1 MSSVRRW
8 WPLVLLGAFVLVF
21 GSCTASQPPYDRAA
35 YVEPIPGFFKG
46 FWHGFIAP
54 ISFIVSLFTDDVRV
68 YAFPNGGRWYDFGF
82 MLGIHGFSGGLFAGA
97 RRRPVRS
104 AT

>member
-1 MSSVRRW
+1 MRSLRRW
-8 WPLVLLGAFVLVF
+8 WPLVILGAFVLVF
-21 GSCTASQPPYDRAA
+21 GSCTASQVPYDHAA
-35 YVEPIPGFFKG
+35 SIEPVPGFWKG

-68 YAFPNGGRWYDFGF
+68 YAFPNTGRWYDFGF

-97 RRRPVRS
+97 RRRTVRS
-104 AT
+104 A